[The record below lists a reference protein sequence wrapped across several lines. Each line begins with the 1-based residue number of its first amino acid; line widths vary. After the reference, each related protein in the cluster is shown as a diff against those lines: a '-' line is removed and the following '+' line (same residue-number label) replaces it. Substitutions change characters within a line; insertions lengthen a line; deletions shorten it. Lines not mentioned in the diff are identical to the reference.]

1 MIIKGIIDEDFLQ
14 YQKPSLFIITPICK
28 CFKCEKEANCPGMC
42 QNSRLA
48 KEQNIEVSYD
58 TIINRFLTND
68 ITEAIVFGGLEPF
81 DSWNDLYNFIRKFRK
96 QSDDDVVIYT
106 GYYKNEIED
115 YVSQLKQF
123 PNIIVKFGRYIPNQK
138 PHLDPI
144 LGINLASD
152 NQYAERISDEN

>member
-1 MIIKGIIDEDFLQ
+1 MVIKQLLDEDFIN
-14 YQKPSLFIITPICK
+14 YKKPSMILAFPTCT
-28 CFKCEKEANCPGMC
+28 FKCEKECGCPGMC

-48 KEQNIEVSYD
+48 KEQNIEVPYD

-68 ITEAIVFGGLEPF
+68 ITEAVVFGGLEPF

-96 QSDDDVVIYT
+96 QSNDDVVIYT